1 MVAGP
6 FGHETG
12 HVVHAQRMTNPV
24 TPTSKFRRASL
35 IFVLYTTTL
44 DCKDKETFRTQDRTQ
59 DFEDGQVEATFWR
72 GHCDLTSG
80 TVSKILVLNERYG

>member
-35 IFVLYTTTL
+35 IFVLYLTTL
-44 DCKDKETFRTQDRTQ
+44 VCKGLRTELKVLRK
-59 DFEDGQVEATFWR
+59 GQVEAAFWR

-80 TVSKILVLNERYG
+80 TVSKILVLNERCG